1 MNDHKIGIGLAIGL
15 FIGIIIGAGGLTLL
29 KGIQPAPI
37 VIQPPAATAT
47 AEATATPGPLRIFV
61 SGQVAAADVYELLP
75 GSIAAAAI
83 EAAGGFTAEAD
94 TAVVN
99 LAQPLQDGMQI
110 YVPALDEAA
119 AVPPVFQ
126 SNDANQAAAVGD
138 TAVSGLSS
146 RLVNLNTASA
156 QELDTLPGIGPSTA
170 QKIVDYRNANGPFS
184 TIEGVMEVS
193 GIGEAKFAQMKD
205 LITVEGE

>member
-1 MNDHKIGIGLAIGL
+1 MYDRKIGIGLAIGL
-15 FIGIIIGAGGLTLL
+15 FIGIIIGVGGLTLL
-29 KGIQPAPI
+29 KGVQPAPI
-37 VIQPPAATAT
+37 VIQSPAPTAT
-47 AEATATPGPLRIFV
+47 PEATATPGPLRIFV

-110 YVPALDEAA
+110 YVPALNEAA
-119 AVPPVFQ
+119 AAPPIFQ
-126 SNDANQAAAVGD
+126 NNVANQAAPEAD
-138 TAVSGLSS
+138 TADGGTTF
-146 RLVNLNTASA
+146 RLVNLNTATV

-170 QKIVDYRNANGPFS
+170 QSIVAFRQENGPFT
-184 TIEGVMEVS
+184 TIEQVMDVS

-205 LITVEGE
+205 LIIVAGE